1 MCRRLRRVVTALEA
15 VKAPFMKRKRTFR
28 FTRAGKLFVGLT
40 FGAGVAAVNTGN
52 NLLYLVLGLML
63 STLVVSGILSEQA
76 LRRLWVGRR
85 LPTRAFAGQPCLVTI
100 SVENRKHRLPSH
112 ALSVRAG
119 DSTTPPLVHILKV
132 GPGETQVRTHRFV
145 PPRRGLVPMGPLQV
159 VTRFPFGLV
168 EKGRRVPMD
177 DALLVY
183 PALVKA
189 PDASPSV
196 MPERAEAMAR
206 GVGVGSEVAGIREY
220 RSGDEARI
228 IHWGRT
234 ASLGKVVVRERHQDA
249 VARLVL
255 EVDDA
260 RRGEDG
266 DPPDEAFEQ
275 ALRVAGSQT
284 VRALAQGTAVQVRA
298 GGRRSPVV
306 RPGAAPDPILEFLA
320 LLEPAP

>member
-1 MCRRLRRVVTALEA
+1 
-15 VKAPFMKRKRTFR
+15 MKRKRTFR

-76 LRRLWVGRR
+76 LRGLRVGRR
-85 LPTRAFAGQPCLVTI
+85 VPSRAFAGQPCLVAI
-100 SVENRKHRLPSH
+100 SLENRKRRLPSY
-112 ALSVRAG
+112 AVSVRSG
-119 DSTTPPLVHILKV
+119 DREAPPLVHFLKV
-132 GPGETQVRTHRFV
+132 GPGDTQVRTHRFV
-145 PPRRGLVPMGPLQV
+145 PPRRGLVPLGLLHV

-177 DALLVY
+177 DGLLAY
-183 PALVKA
+183 PALVPA
-189 PDASPSV
+189 PDAPPSL
-196 MPERAEAMAR
+196 MAERAEAIAR
-206 GVGVGSEVAGIREY
+206 GVGAGSEVAGIREY

-228 IHWGRT
+228 IHWART

-255 EVDDA
+255 EVDGAHRADSGTPA
-260 RRGEDG
+260 
-266 DPPDEAFEQ
+266 DEAFEQ

-284 VRALAQGTAVQVRA
+284 VRALAQGTAVEVRA
-298 GGRRSPVV
+298 GARRSPVV